1 MMSIDGG
8 KDKFTN
14 LLTLIK
20 YESPKLY
27 NAISDLCLD
36 GTFRS
41 QKYQNTFLMPNDKL
55 VNHIISLVDKDDDI
69 KAIDIVRSLLLKG
82 HHDAKSFT
90 SGAKIGTVQFGSF
103 VLSKPE
109 EVGKAVSQ
117 SKKQIIVTRDNKFA
131 TVVLHYSADSAP
143 KTEEGKAEGK
153 AGGVVLVSSSIS
165 GGVSNAYAGKVREIA
180 LALIDNTDHKKTVKN
195 FFKAVSC
202 ALKLL
207 EESDP
212 TAFSKSKCYMAANPV
227 LSWFFLT
234 MPGRSDSLI
243 KDDHLEV
250 IASHWEST
258 TDFGVIDR
266 VKTAGGYKFCPNT
279 MNSLKS
285 LRSKITS
292 NSDITRIHDGIHNAY
307 KSGMDILKKAGAIC
321 DSDSVCLKLRMDELR
336 FLYDGATNSSS
347 TVHDMITELG
357 RVENYVTPESAC
369 MTIDKSLYSSMVK
382 PIEAIKS
389 GPVAFVDSVYF
400 LYMPLTPE
408 VEAKLDGLMQKTL
421 SGGSINGGDPSS
433 SRVMAYFG
441 GTARAAMKQHSK
453 PVQLSSLVKM
463 LSADQR
469 KALKEML

>member
-1 MMSIDGG
+1 MMMIDGG

-41 QKYQNTFLMPNDKL
+41 QKYQNTFLMPNEKL
-55 VNHIISLVDKDDDI
+55 TSHIVSLVDKDEDI

-82 HHDAKSFT
+82 HHDAKSFKKD
-90 SGAKIGTVQFGSF
+90 AKIGTVQFGSF
-103 VLSKPE
+103 VLADPE
-109 EVGKAVSQ
+109 AVGKAVSQ
-117 SKKQIIVTRDNKFA
+117 SKKQVIVTRDNKFA
-131 TVVLHYSADSAP
+131 TVVLHYSSDSAP
-143 KTEEGKAEGK
+143 KTEEGKADGK

-165 GGVSNAYAGKVREIA
+165 GGVSNAYASKVREIA
-180 LALIDNTDHKKTVKN
+180 LALIDSTCHKKTIKN

-250 IASHWEST
+250 VASNWEST
-258 TDFGVIDR
+258 TDFAVIDR
-266 VKTAGGYKFCPNT
+266 VKTAGGYKFCPST
-279 MNSLKS
+279 MSSLKS

-292 NSDITRIHDGIHNAY
+292 NSDITRIYDGIHNAY
-307 KSGMDILKKAGAIC
+307 KSGMDILKKAGAVC

-336 FLYDGATNSSS
+336 FLYDGATDCNSK
-347 TVHDMITELG
+347 VQDMITELG

-369 MTIDKSLYSSMVK
+369 IMIDKNLYSSMVK

-400 LYMPLTPE
+400 LYMPLTPD
-408 VEAKLDGLMQKTL
+408 VEAKLDSLMQSI

-433 SRVMAYFG
+433 SRILSYFG
-441 GTARAAMKQHSK
+441 GAARSAMKKHSK